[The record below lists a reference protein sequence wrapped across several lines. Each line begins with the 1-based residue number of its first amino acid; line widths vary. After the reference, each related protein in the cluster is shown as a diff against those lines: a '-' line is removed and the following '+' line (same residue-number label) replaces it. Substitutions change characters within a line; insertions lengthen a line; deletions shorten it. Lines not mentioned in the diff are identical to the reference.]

1 MLGINYAN
9 NGSRMS
15 LLIVNTNAGAS
26 SGIGYE
32 TARVLA
38 LRGAHVVM
46 AVRNMSAGKEAKE
59 AIVKEVPPAKI
70 DTLELDLSS
79 LASVKKFASEF
90 KSSGL
95 SLNLLM

>member
-1 MLGINYAN
+1 M
-9 NGSRMS
+9 
-15 LLIVNTNAGAS
+15 VNTNAGAS

-32 TARVLA
+32 TTRVLA

-46 AVRNMSAGKEAKE
+46 AVRNMAAGKEAKE

-79 LASVKKFASEF
+79 IASVKKFASEF
-90 KSSGL
+90 KSSGRP
-95 SLNLLM
+95 LNLLM